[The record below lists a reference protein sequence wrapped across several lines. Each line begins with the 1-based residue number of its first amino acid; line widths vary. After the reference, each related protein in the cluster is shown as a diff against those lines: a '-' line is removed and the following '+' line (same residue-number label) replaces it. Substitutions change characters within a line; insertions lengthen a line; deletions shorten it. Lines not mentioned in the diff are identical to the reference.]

1 MKTRPRTLILLLICF
16 FISLAASANG
26 YAAQSAVIKSSSTS
40 RQFGGAPFDPERT
53 FQENNTEL
61 KVQEKGD
68 YTIVTWSKIYSP
80 DGQHIYMSV
89 AKNNKWLFRGKEVL
103 TFSKAGDSPSKT
115 IVFANNYIFFG
126 DKKSLQVATINLEDG
141 QLTSQKTLHVWDK
154 PASSYA
160 TTRKF
165 FPIETNDRSGVIY
178 ETEKG
183 KYEIVFEGELSKPLK
198 IDDPK
203 NKIKHNIGSEF
214 VLTSKRDRLIFA
226 SPTVTTVFNIKKKDM
241 QYDARGYDW
250 IYRGISFYDS
260 GRFYAREYSDPFSI
274 QAIDENFK
282 VLSKTTFKAPAASAG
297 YFAGI
302 TVKNNVVRDWNFNA
316 FQGTN
321 SLQVTNFNLGK

>member
-1 MKTRPRTLILLLICF
+1 MLTRQRTMILLLICF
-16 FISLAASANG
+16 FISYAVSFPVH
-26 YAAQSAVIKSSSTS
+26 AAQSAAVKSSSTS
-40 RQFGGAPFDPERT
+40 RQFGAAPFDPERT
-53 FQENNTEL
+53 FEEYNSNL

-68 YTIVTWSKIYSP
+68 YTIVTWSPIYSP

-89 AKNNKWLFRGKEVL
+89 AKKDKWLFRGKEVL
-103 TFSKAGDSPSKT
+103 TFNKTGDGSSKS
-115 IVFANNYIFFG
+115 IVFVNNSIFFG

-141 QLTSQKTLHVWDK
+141 LVTSQKTLHIWDK
-154 PASSYA
+154 PADSYSTA
-160 TTRKF
+160 RKF

-203 NKIKHNIGSEF
+203 NKIKRNIASEMI
-214 VLTSKRDRLIFA
+214 LTSKRDRLIFRGGA
-226 SPTVTTVFNIKKKDM
+226 VTTVFNINKKDM
-241 QYDARGYDW
+241 LYDARGYDW
-250 IYRGISFYDS
+250 VYRGISFYDS
-260 GRFYAREYSDPFSI
+260 GRFYACESGDLFSI

-282 VLSKTTFKAPAASAG
+282 VLSKTSFKVPAASDG

-302 TVKNNVVRDWNFNA
+302 TVKNNVVRYWNFKA
-316 FQGTN
+316 YQGTN